1 MAVKLRYIVFNDPH
15 LSSTAPSS
23 RRLDDYEEACFDKL
37 RQIRDLCVDN
47 KVHALLCTGDW
58 FHKKNP
64 AAVPHA
70 LVRRA
75 MDWADT
81 LPCRLY
87 TIAGNH
93 DVRFSDTSEASL
105 AKQPFGVFTRHP
117 NISVVSPGSH
127 FFLSSW
133 KDGEQ
138 PEQGDLFCNRITL
151 TGQHFWAPEYGE
163 DGEPSENKWQFFPMT
178 QSSSKEFIVHLCHAN
193 VVGSTPMWKPHTLV
207 EDVFKNT
214 NANIVHCGHIHDD
227 IGIFKGENM
236 KGVEAYFTNVGSIT
250 RGALNE
256 ETLTREP
263 QVLLV
268 EVDLLSFMVSMQR
281 ITLEHKPNEEIYDID
296 AYESRKEDRTA
307 VKEWSGKVR
316 DELLKRTEEKEESV
330 EEIIARTDLLD
341 HPARELAR
349 SILSDSE

>member
-1 MAVKLRYIVFNDPH
+1 M
-15 LSSTAPSS
+15 APSR

-37 RQIRDLCVDN
+37 SQIRDLCATN
-47 KVHALLCTGDW
+47 QVHALLCTGDW

-64 AAVPHA
+64 REVPHA
-70 LVRRA
+70 LVRRL
-75 MDWADT
+75 MDWTDT

-93 DVRFSDTSEASL
+93 DVRFSDTSEAAL
-105 AKQPFGVFTRHP
+105 AKQPFGVFSRARNVTVLTAGSRRF
-117 NISVVSPGSH
+117 IREERDSP
-127 FFLSSW
+127 L
-133 KDGEQ
+133 
-138 PEQGDLFCNRITL
+138 PEQASLFCDYIVL
-151 TGQHFWAPEYGE
+151 TGKHFVAPEYAE
-163 DGEPSENKWQFFPMT
+163 DATPYDPKDQFYSGSRRR
-178 QSSSKEFIVHLCHAN
+178 QNQFIVHLCHTN
-193 VVGSTPMWKPHTLV
+193 VVGSTPVWHPHTLV
-207 EDVFKNT
+207 SDVLRAT
-214 NANIVHCGHIHDD
+214 DANIVHCGHIHEDV
-227 IGIFKGENM
+227 GIFKGENM
-236 KGVEAYFTNVGSIT
+236 HGVEAYFTNVGSIT

-281 ITLEHKPNEEIYDID
+281 ITLVHKPNEEIYDIN

-307 VKEWSGKVR
+307 VKEWSGRVR
-316 DELLKRTEEKEESV
+316 NELLKRSEEKEESV
-330 EEIIARTDLLD
+330 EEIITRTDVLD